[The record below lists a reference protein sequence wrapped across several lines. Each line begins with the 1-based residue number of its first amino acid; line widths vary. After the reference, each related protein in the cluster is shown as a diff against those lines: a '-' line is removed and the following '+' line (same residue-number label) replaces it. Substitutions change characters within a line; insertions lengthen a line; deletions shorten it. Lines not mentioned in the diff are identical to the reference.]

1 MELSGAAAVKYWQGA
16 RTDFSSSVICV
27 PSAVAPFSQSP
38 GRGERLSHLLNA
50 YTCQAWHLPKAPSVP
65 YLQVNNR
72 LGPGE
77 CSTPWP
83 CPLSSQRVVARSWPP
98 CPLAPSLS
106 LHLSEPFSS
115 AKHIGRFC
123 ACPPHGAHLSAMSR
137 EGIWTPRTMPQP
149 KTYGNVDNVC
159 EHSDCHN
166 LRDATGI

>member
-50 YTCQAWHLPKAPSVP
+50 YTCQAWHLPQAPSVP

-115 AKHIGRFC
+115 AKHIGRILCLPTSWRPPFC
-123 ACPPHGAHLSAMSR
+123 NEQRGDLDSSDYAPTKD
-137 EGIWTPRTMPQP
+137 IWQCRQ
-149 KTYGNVDNVC
+149 C
-159 EHSDCHN
+159 
-166 LRDATGI
+166 L